1 MILGPLGRSAAL
13 TFAAV
18 LGAAAV
24 GASSAS
30 AATNVTGVSV
40 FASGAADQNMLENG
54 GGAKS
59 GFGSDW
65 SGLISTWRNNP
76 SATQHWGYTLP
87 KREGGATYNYQL
99 TGNPLIT
106 FTPTSESN
114 AFNEFG
120 TVVSQNPGTGVVG
133 KVDQTQDPVADH
145 QNPPVLDGFIADE
158 GPGQVQ
164 MQAAHSAAASA
175 HEINVPIAQTP
186 VTVLFSLPSDIRL
199 AADAKL
205 PLINNEAGDRF
216 STMQAIFDGKVGPS
230 HGYPANTWGALLMRT
245 GFIRAGS
252 ESSGGHRSWTRSR
265 DFNRGQSWERRGARP
280 TRPEFVDTGSAST
293 HTGGYQPLE
302 LEVRYGSAPET
313 RAIQTFLSFSGDPNF
328 QLPFGGNWTPGE
340 AEAHWPADA
349 TDGGGSNGYPSGP
362 LGPNT
367 DGATLVKNTLAMPG
381 TIGYAT
387 MPDAVYTVAGE
398 PFEGSPHSTTYGG
411 SAAHQYLFAELQSNE
426 EHSHIRHYAE
436 PGQVTTNP
444 SGSLEAVPNLYTGAA
459 ISGECGYPSHHAF
472 VGEWCEHQ
480 SGYGDWFAGSLSD
493 PDVYGH
499 SHPTRSG
506 TPVNAY
512 PIAEVTW
519 LTAWNRYDSNLSGS
533 TFYGS
538 TANSTDTGNTVAA
551 YLNWVTKPTG
561 GQAAIQSSKVGYAAL
576 PTGLIQSEAQLYAS
590 EIATTDVLGYP
601 SH

>member
-1 MILGPLGRSAAL
+1 MISGSFGRSATLA
-13 TFAAV
+13 FAAV
-18 LGAAAV
+18 LGAVAISA
-24 GASSAS
+24 GSAS
-30 AATNVTGVSV
+30 AATNIHGAGV
-40 FASGAADQNMLENG
+40 FASGSADQNMLENG
-54 GGAKS
+54 GGART

-87 KREGGATYNYQL
+87 KRDGGTSFNYQL
-99 TGNPLIT
+99 TGNPSII
-106 FTPTSESN
+106 FTPTSESH
-114 AFNEFG
+114 AFDEFG
-120 TVVSQNPGTGVVG
+120 TVVSQQPGGVVG
-133 KVDQTQDPVADH
+133 AVDQTQDPAADAQH
-145 QNPPVLDGFIADE
+145 PPVLDGFIADE
-158 GPGQVQ
+158 GPSRLQ
-164 MQAAHSAAASA
+164 MLAAHSAAAPA
-175 HEINVPIAQTP
+175 HEINVPVAQTP
-186 VTVLFSLPSDIRL
+186 VTLLFSLPSDVKL

-216 STMQAIFDGKVGPS
+216 STVQAIFDGNVGPS

-245 GFIRAGS
+245 GFIRVGS
-252 ESSGGHRSWTRSR
+252 GSSGGHGSWTRSR
-265 DFNRGQSWERRGARP
+265 DFNRGKSWGRREPKP
-280 TRPEFVDTGSAST
+280 TRPEFVDTGSASA

-328 QLPFGGNWTPGE
+328 QLTSGGDWMSGE
-340 AEAHWPADA
+340 SEAHWPTDA
-349 TDGGGSNGYPSGP
+349 NDGAGSNGYPSGP
-362 LGPNT
+362 LGPNA
-367 DGATLVKNTLAMPG
+367 DGATLVKNTLSTPG

-398 PFEGSPHSTTYGG
+398 PFEGLPQSTTYNG

-426 EHSHIRHYAE
+426 EHSRIRHYAE

-444 SGSLEAVPNLYTGAA
+444 SGSLEAVPNLYTGNA
-459 ISGECGYPSHHAF
+459 ISSGCGYPSHDAF

-480 SGYGDWFAGSLSD
+480 SDYGDWFAGSLSD

-512 PIAEVTW
+512 PLSEVTW
-519 LTAWNRYDSNLSGS
+519 LTAWSRYDSNLSGS
-533 TFYGS
+533 GFYGS

-561 GQAAIQSSKVGYAAL
+561 GQAAIQSSKVGFAEL
-576 PTGLIQSEAQLYAS
+576 PSGVIQNEAQLYAS
-590 EIATTDVLGYP
+590 EIATTDVIGYP
-601 SH
+601 RH

>member
-30 AATNVTGVSV
+30 AATNVPGVSV

-87 KREGGATYNYQL
+87 KREGAATYNYQL

-133 KVDQTQDPVADH
+133 KVDQTQDPVAYH
-145 QNPPVLDGFIADE
+145 QNPPVLDGFIANE
-158 GPGQVQ
+158 GPGQIQ
-164 MQAAHSAAASA
+164 MQAAHSAAAPA

-280 TRPEFVDTGSAST
+280 TRPEFDDTGSASA

-398 PFEGSPHSTTYGG
+398 PFDGSPQSTTYDG

-512 PIAEVTW
+512 PISEVTW
-519 LTAWNRYDSNLSGS
+519 LTAWNRYDSNLSGP